1 MKRRKSALTV
11 GLLTAASL
19 IAILAPI
26 SISAQGPAVGGVQP
40 DGGRPGEE
48 FDLTVRGGG
57 FGGNEAWVAIGELEV
72 WDTRIESDSV
82 IRARV
87 RIPEDAPPG
96 PRDVEV
102 GVSYGENEESST
114 VLAGGFSVL
123 EGGGSPPGPGPRPPD
138 EPRGGGDDWGGL
150 GWVVILG
157 VGALAV
163 AGVTLAVTVTLK
175 IRKSALQKQ
184 WQTQAQEQD
193 LPETCQSGTHYV
205 KREKPEVKPGRW
217 KVTGL
222 KVMLYDASSRQ
233 RGVAREV
240 SSELVERIDKAARN
254 RLLWGDSGKL
264 AEETAAIGRE
274 LIALVLA
281 WQSLAEAG
289 RDVYVEPIIEGG
301 EASVKF
307 ILYRCTGQPGRW
319 KKMMEWEAKVQA
331 VNHFPGGF
339 RGPTADE
346 RPEAY
351 RVFLEE
357 QFRGY
362 VHNLVQEAG
371 RLL

>member
-1 MKRRKSALTV
+1 MNHKLFSLCGWLGKAL
-11 GLLTAASL
+11 L
-19 IAILAPI
+19 ISTLVVAPVA
-26 SISAQGPAVGGVQP
+26 AQGPAVRGVQP
-40 DGGRPGEE
+40 DSGRPGEE
-48 FDLTVRGGG
+48 FDLTVRGDG
-57 FGGNEAWVAIGELEV
+57 FGGNDAWVAVDGLDV
-72 WDTRIESDSV
+72 WDARIESDSV

-123 EGGGSPPGPGPRPPD
+123 EGGGAPPEPGPQPPD
-138 EPRGGGDDWGGL
+138 EPGVGGGDDWEGL
-150 GWVVILG
+150 GWIVILG

-163 AGVTLAVTVTLK
+163 AGVTLVVTVMLK
-175 IRKSALQKQ
+175 IRKTALQKQ

-222 KVMLYDASSRQ
+222 KVTLYNASSRQ

-264 AEETAAIGRE
+264 AEETAEIGRE
-274 LIALVLA
+274 LAALVLA
-281 WQSLAEAG
+281 WQSLSEAG
-289 RDVYVEPIIEGG
+289 QDIYVEPRIEGG

-319 KKMMEWEAKVQA
+319 KKVMEWEAKVQA
-331 VNHFPGGF
+331 VDHFPEGF
-339 RGPTADE
+339 RGPTAAE
-346 RPEAY
+346 RPEPYPAS
-351 RVFLEE
+351 L
-357 QFRGY
+357 QDQLRGY
-362 VHNLVQEAG
+362 IYNLVQEAG